1 VAAGLLPSPLGADI
15 LALLGGVPGAA
26 DSFLLVCWG
35 SADVVRWRDVEALR
49 RSLTKVAYVLRC
61 SFGVGIPWL
70 NGAHG
75 VSYAS
80 CCIKILKAPGVRQIS
95 NRCSVV
101 KHHSIRR
108 ALCCAKVTCCI
119 GRQ

>member
-1 VAAGLLPSPLGADI
+1 MAAGLLPSPLGADI

-49 RSLTKVAYVLRC
+49 RSLTNVAYVLRC

-70 NGAHG
+70 DGAHG
-75 VSYAS
+75 VLRQLLHQDPQGAWRAPD
-80 CCIKILKAPGVRQIS
+80 IK
-95 NRCSVV
+95 
-101 KHHSIRR
+101 
-108 ALCCAKVTCCI
+108 
-119 GRQ
+119 